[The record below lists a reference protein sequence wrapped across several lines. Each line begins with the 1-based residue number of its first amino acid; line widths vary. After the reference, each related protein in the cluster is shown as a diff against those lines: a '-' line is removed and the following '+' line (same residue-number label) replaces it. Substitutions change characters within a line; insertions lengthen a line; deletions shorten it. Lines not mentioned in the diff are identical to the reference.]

1 MECKHKPKNKKMTAQ
16 CKLASGSVVGSI
28 FVGPSLIGELIV
40 WSAAKSKRETAFMI
54 FLGHNERVTI

>member
-1 MECKHKPKNKKMTAQ
+1 MTAQ